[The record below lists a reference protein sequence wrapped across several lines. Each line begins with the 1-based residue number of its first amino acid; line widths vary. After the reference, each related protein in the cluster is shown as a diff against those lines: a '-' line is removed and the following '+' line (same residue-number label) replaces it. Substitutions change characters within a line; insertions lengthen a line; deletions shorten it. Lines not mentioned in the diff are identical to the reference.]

1 MMVHDMQRYFISIAV
16 LAIAGGCGGGG
27 GGSPSAPLVAA
38 PAPTSSPTSP
48 PAGALTVSK
57 SSVAFTARGQST
69 TVDVTEAGYRDAIGF
84 DGGTCAPIAS
94 ITPAALQSSPATF
107 TITAQAAGACTLAFV
122 DRFGQRAPVA
132 VGVTIT
138 QGAVK

>member
-1 MMVHDMQRYFISIAV
+1 MMVHDMQRYFIFIAV
-16 LAIAGGCGGGG
+16 LATAGGCGGGG

-38 PAPTSSPTSP
+38 PAPTPSPTSP
-48 PAGALTVSK
+48 PAGALSVSK
-57 SSVAFTARGQST
+57 SSVAFTARGQSA
-69 TVDVTEAGYRDAIGF
+69 TVDVTEAGYSDAIGV
-84 DGGTCAPIAS
+84 DGGTCAPVAS
-94 ITPAALQSSPATF
+94 ITPATLQSSPGTF
-107 TITAQAAGACTLAFV
+107 TITAQGAGACTLAFV